1 MHSPDSIRA
10 LALDLN
16 GAVETFPFGPETRV
30 FKVAGKIFALD
41 TGPAVADGSP
51 FSVSV
56 KASPE
61 DVPLLRT
68 VPGIG
73 PGYHLNKRH
82 WVTLS
87 LDASR
92 GPAAPDDLVEEL
104 VARSHE
110 LIVQAL
116 PKAQRLALGGRA

>member
-1 MHSPDSIRA
+1 MLTPDSLRE
-10 LALDLN
+10 LALGLN
-16 GAVETFPFGPETRV
+16 GVDETFPFGPETRV

-41 TGPAVADGSP
+41 SGPTVVDGSP
-51 FSVSV
+51 FTVSL

-82 WVTLS
+82 WVTVS
-87 LDASR
+87 LDDR
-92 GPAAPDDLVEEL
+92 HGPAAPDDLVEEL
-104 VARSHE
+104 IARSHE
-110 LIVQAL
+110 LVIAGL
-116 PKAQRLALGGRA
+116 PKATRLRLGDSI